1 MYICLC
7 RGLTE
12 SDIQQVGQAGIVEA
26 ERLVEVLG
34 LNDDECC
41 GRCARD
47 IQELVDLATCKLAL
61 QCPNPAHCR
70 Y

>member
-7 RGLTE
+7 KGLTE
-12 SDIQQVGQAGIVEA
+12 SDIRRVSQAGIVEA
-26 ERLVEVLG
+26 DQLVEALG

-41 GRCARD
+41 GRCVRD
-47 IQELVDLATCKLAL
+47 IQELSDLATCKLAL
-61 QCPNPAHCR
+61 QCSNSSHCR

>member
-1 MYICLC
+1 MYVCLC

-61 QCPNPAHCR
+61 QCPHPAHCR

>member
-1 MYICLC
+1 MYVCLC

-47 IQELVDLATCKLAL
+47 IQELVDLATCKLAP
-61 QCPNPAHCR
+61 QCPNPAQCR